1 MMNKSYKELVW
12 IPTFEERAEYLKLS
26 GKVGEDTFGFD
37 RIFNQ
42 MFYRSQEW
50 QDIRSKVI
58 ARDLGCDLAIAD
70 REIFGKILVHHMNPI
85 DVNDIRHSSDIL
97 LDPNYLICVSHET
110 HNYIHYGRKRI
121 EQTLPK
127 ERKPNDMCPWK
138 QKGGSYG

>member
-1 MMNKSYKELVW
+1 MTIKSYKDL
-12 IPTFEERAEYLKLS
+12 ILLATFEERAEYLKLS

-50 QDIRSKVI
+50 LDVRSKVI
-58 ARDLGCDLAIAD
+58 ARDLGCDLAIPD

-85 DVNDIRHSSDIL
+85 DVDDIRHSSDIL
-97 LDPNYLICVSHET
+97 LDPNYLICVSHDT
-110 HNYIHYGRKRI
+110 HNYIHYGRQRI
-121 EQTLPK
+121 EQALPQ

-138 QKGGSYG
+138 